1 MSLVTNIIETTK
13 NMFKIPELKR
23 RILVTIALLVVY
35 RIGWHIPVP
44 GINPAAVRTALGG
57 GGPLSDILG
66 TFAMLSGGSLLQCT
80 LFALGIMPYI
90 SAEII
95 FQLLTKV
102 IPSLEE
108 LSKEGEAGR
117 RKIRQYSRYTTV
129 VICVVQAFFVVT
141 LLVQWGIV
149 PRDEAGFGF
158 TLTAILALTAGT
170 FFLMWLGEMITEH
183 GIGNGVSL
191 IIMAG
196 ILASLPSAIAQLV
209 TNAQA
214 DPSQMIPIILL
225 ALGFFAI
232 VAVVVLIT
240 LGQRRI
246 PIQHARHVA
255 GRRVYGGQRSDL
267 ALKVDQPGVIPII
280 FASALLTFPAMLVAA
295 LKNTSIDNGGFFDD
309 LVLMINDELA
319 RGGFIYILLYIIL
332 TFFFC
337 FFWTKLMFNP
347 VELAKNMKEYG
358 SFIPGIRPGRK
369 TVEYIDYVV
378 NRITLAGATFLS
390 IIAVVPLIVSALFN
404 IPMLISGFLGGTGLL
419 IVVGV
424 ALDLVHKVEGHLK
437 MRHYDG
443 FLGHGGQRMRGR
455 R

>member
-1 MSLVTNIIETTK
+1 MGLLGNIGDTTR
-13 NMFKIPELKR
+13 NIFKIPELR
-23 RILVTIALLVVY
+23 RRVLVTIALLVVY
-35 RIGWHIPVP
+35 RIGFHVPVP
-44 GINPAAVRTALGG
+44 GINPHNVEEFFKGLGG
-57 GGPLSDILG
+57 GLKDILG
-66 TFAMLSGGSLLQCT
+66 TFAMLSGGSLANCT

-102 IPSLEE
+102 VPSLEE
-108 LSKEGEAGR
+108 LSKEGESGR
-117 RKIRQYSRYTTV
+117 RRIRQYSRYTTA
-129 VICVVQAFFVVT
+129 VICVVQSIFVVN
-141 LLVQWGIV
+141 LLVQWKIV
-149 PRDEAGFGF
+149 PPQDAGFGF
-158 TLTAILALTAGT
+158 TVVAVITLTAGT

-196 ILASLPSAIAQLV
+196 IVASLPQAILTMVEHARV
-209 TNAQA
+209 DNTY
-214 DPSQMIPIILL
+214 M
-225 ALGFFAI
+225 FAI
-232 VAVVVLIT
+232 IFVLVAFLGITAAIVMIT
-240 LGQRRI
+240 LGQRQI
-246 PIQHARHVA
+246 PIQHAKFAR

-280 FASALLTFPAMLVAA
+280 FASALLTFPAMITQALVQNMDRTQGFGLF
-295 LKNTSIDNGGFFDD
+295 LK
-309 LVLMINDELA
+309 VVNDQLN
-319 RGGFIYILLYIIL
+319 RGGFIYIALYTVL

-347 VELAKNMKEYG
+347 IELARNMKEYG
-358 SFIPGIRPGRK
+358 SFIPGIRPGRR

-378 NRITLAGATFLS
+378 NRITLVGATFLTIVAILPM
-390 IIAVVPLIVSALFN
+390 IISLAFGIEQLVT
-404 IPMLISGFLGGTGLL
+404 GFLGGTGLL

-424 ALDLVHKVEGHLK
+424 ALDLVHKVEGHLR

-443 FLGHGGQRMRGR
+443 FLGHGGGKMKSR